1 VALLMVEVLA
11 SVALH
16 ELVAVPLG
24 PVFAHAARQVIEA
37 LQVSEVD
44 VVSVAGGGGVPGH
57 GAAPG
62 CGCRGH
68 RRSGRGRRGGR
79 VRLTESRGTVK
90 LRPFGRSWDVHEVIE
105 VPLEVLEVPALLVPW
120 IGNWLGRRMG
130 SRYPRGRGFATR
142 P

>member
-1 VALLMVEVLA
+1 MNLSAVDTKSHLMVEVLA

-24 PVFAHAARQVIEA
+24 PVLAHAARQVVEA
-37 LQVSEVD
+37 LKVSKVD

-68 RRSGRGRRGGR
+68 RRSRRGGRGGR
-79 VRLTESRGTVK
+79 VRLTCNEKK
-90 LRPFGRSWDVHEVIE
+90 LKCAMILFLS
-105 VPLEVLEVPALLVPW
+105 
-120 IGNWLGRRMG
+120 
-130 SRYPRGRGFATR
+130 
-142 P
+142 